1 MLKKL
6 GLVDL
11 HASLKATI
19 EKNTSLT
26 AYDQVPEDAPAPFY
40 FIEIVDKRPENTKMM
55 WCEVFTVWIHAI
67 SAESTGKVAIYK
79 MIEDL
84 EEALTEQLVLPDV
97 EILRQTETGMQSLQE
112 DETKEMHAIIAYEI
126 KVAYGFKTKI

>member
-11 HASLKATI
+11 HASLKETI
-19 EKNTSLT
+19 EKNTGVK
-26 AYDQVPEDAPAPFY
+26 AYDKVPEDALAPFY
-40 FIEIVDKRPENTKMM
+40 FIEIVDKRPENTKVM
-55 WCEVFTVWIHAI
+55 WCEVFTIWIHAI
-67 SAESTGKVAIYK
+67 AEEQNSRIPIYE
-79 MIEDL
+79 MIENL

-112 DETKEMHAIIAYEI
+112 DETNEMHAIIAYEI